1 MTLSRSRVSEVV
13 ATYPTDDSFKATF
26 RHHHC
31 HHHHHHHR
39 YHHHHPHP
47 DNSPPPFPLTRSAQ
61 SSPLTLMQASR
72 KLCELIKAGV
82 AGIFGPVSP
91 VSSNHVQSV
100 RSVNCLFLSTPSV
113 QVTDTLHLP
122 FMETRW
128 EYNFKPSAFSISIHP
143 HPSMLGQAFADFI
156 RLGMMLVLLLICCSG
171 MWVGRA

>member
-13 ATYPTDDSFKATF
+13 ATYPTDDSFKVTF

-31 HHHHHHHR
+31 HHHHHHHHHHR
-39 YHHHHPHP
+39 YHHHR
-47 DNSPPPFPLTRSAQ
+47 PPPFPLTRSAQ

-100 RSVNCLFLSTPSV
+100 RSVNWAFLFVSTPSV

-171 MWVGRA
+171 MWAGRA

>member
-1 MTLSRSRVSEVV
+1 
-13 ATYPTDDSFKATF
+13 
-26 RHHHC
+26 
-31 HHHHHHHR
+31 
-39 YHHHHPHP
+39 
-47 DNSPPPFPLTRSAQ
+47 
-61 SSPLTLMQASR
+61 MQASR

-156 RLGMMLVLLLICCSG
+156 RLEMMLVLLLICCSG
-171 MWVGRA
+171 MWAGRA